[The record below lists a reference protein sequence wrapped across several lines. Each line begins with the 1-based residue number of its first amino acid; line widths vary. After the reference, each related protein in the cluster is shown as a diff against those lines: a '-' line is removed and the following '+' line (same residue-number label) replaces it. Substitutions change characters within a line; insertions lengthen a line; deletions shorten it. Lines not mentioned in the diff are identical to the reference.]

1 MRIFLIMR
9 DDIVKYPPV
18 ISIIYSLLFLDV
30 KPCLIGNISSPE
42 LKNDFKSKGVE
53 YYNAIEYNVKD
64 SNIKKLYNQLS
75 FKKNITSILREK
87 FEGGDLVWIFNLETI
102 ILLEKIVEKY
112 PSIIHFFEFS
122 PPHFN
127 WKYKILNPFFS
138 LKSVLHN
145 AYNVVHC
152 EYNRSQITKGLYDMD
167 YLPVILPNKPFY
179 DENLVKHPPLEIKK
193 KIEQYRAL
201 FNERKVILYQGGF
214 NEHERPLDA
223 FCQAIENLPEDFLL
237 VMMGSDSPY
246 KKKLISKYRSE
257 RILFPDYIPAPFHLL
272 LTQMSYI
279 AILTYYPCSSTF
291 ADVINPIYCAPNKLF
306 EYTKFG
312 KPMIGNN
319 IPGLYYDFRYY
330 HSGLCV
336 DDPLEPSAIVRAIE
350 KIDEDYSSYAK
361 GALELY
367 NSVDINKKVSKIIGK

>member
-1 MRIFLIMR
+1 MR

-18 ISIIYSLLFLDV
+18 ISVIYSFLSLGV

-42 LKNDFKSKGVE
+42 IETNFKKNGVD
-53 YYNAIEYNVKD
+53 YYKAIEYNVRD
-64 SNIKKLYNQLS
+64 SNIRKLHKQMA
-75 FKKNITSILREK
+75 FRKNVSTILKNNFQE
-87 FEGGDLVWIFNLETI
+87 GDLVWIFNLETI
-102 ILLEKIVEKY
+102 ILLERIVENY
-112 PSIIHFFEFS
+112 PTITHFFEFS

-138 LKSVLHN
+138 LRRVLHR
-145 AYNVVHC
+145 AYKVIHC
-152 EYNRSQITKGLYDMD
+152 EYNRAQITKGLYDLD
-167 YLPVILPNKPFY
+167 SLPHILPNKPFY
-179 DENLVKHPPLEIKK
+179 NENLISNPPLEIKEK
-193 KIEQYRAL
+193 TDCYRMQ
-201 FNERKVILYQGGF
+201 FKDRKVILYQGGF

-223 FCQAIENLPEDFLL
+223 FCQAIENLPEEFLL
-237 VMMGSDSPY
+237 VMMGANSPY
-246 KKKLISKYRSE
+246 KEKLISKYRSE

-272 LTQMSYI
+272 LTEMSYI

-330 HSGLCV
+330 HAGVCI
-336 DDPLEPSAIVRAIE
+336 DDPLEYASVVKAIKE
-350 KIDEDYSSYAK
+350 IDDNYSTYAK
-361 GALELY
+361 GALDLY
-367 NSVDINKKVSKIIGK
+367 NSVDVREIVSKIIYR